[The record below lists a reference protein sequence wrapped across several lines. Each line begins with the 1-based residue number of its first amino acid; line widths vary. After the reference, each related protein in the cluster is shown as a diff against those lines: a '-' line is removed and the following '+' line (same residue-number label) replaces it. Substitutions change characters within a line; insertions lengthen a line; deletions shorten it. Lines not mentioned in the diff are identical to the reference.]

1 MNGASMANL
10 YWKHQNKV
18 SELET
23 KPFPTEADFEKY
35 LFENQNLL
43 GDDLFII
50 KRQVRTGTKEDILDM
65 IGVDRDS
72 RICIIEL
79 KNVEATED
87 IVPQALRYAIWAET
101 NPDSIKNLWLE
112 CKNKPDDINIDW
124 DNLEIRILLV
134 APAFRQNVLKISKKI
149 NYKTELYKVL
159 RYSDSDNEFVSVE
172 ILEEDEKKIVSTH
185 AKEEWDWKYYEAN
198 HDKDS
203 VENFRKAVH
212 QIDDLC
218 KKQKWNVPF
227 NLNKAYVGFKKGKHV
242 LFDVGWVSISTWC
255 VHIKVPEK
263 TAKEFPC
270 KNWRYHNYEKS
281 FNNAVFRPNDP
292 SNLNIDE
299 LKGLFEIAYKRK

>member
-149 NYKTELYKVL
+149 NYKTELY
-159 RYSDSDNEFVSVE
+159 
-172 ILEEDEKKIVSTH
+172 IAIVTMNS
-185 AKEEWDWKYYEAN
+185 
-198 HDKDS
+198 S
-203 VENFRKAVH
+203 
-212 QIDDLC
+212 L
-218 KKQKWNVPF
+218 
-227 NLNKAYVGFKKGKHV
+227 
-242 LFDVGWVSISTWC
+242 
-255 VHIKVPEK
+255 
-263 TAKEFPC
+263 
-270 KNWRYHNYEKS
+270 
-281 FNNAVFRPNDP
+281 
-292 SNLNIDE
+292 
-299 LKGLFEIAYKRK
+299 LKF